1 MNAVSNCL
9 PLLRTQPKADMPIEE
24 SIKQRQ
30 FKHAYHKLALNLM
43 YTNSLLKTY
52 LKDIFKEQDITPQ
65 QYNILRILRGSR
77 PHPLSTM
84 QIRERMMDRMS
95 DTSRIVDRL
104 IIKKL
109 VSKKVSAG
117 DNRLVDVTITDK
129 GMQLLQ
135 NLDGI
140 EDELTYFLG
149 NLSEAEAEQLSDL
162 LDKINERH
170 NL

>member
-1 MNAVSNCL
+1 
-9 PLLRTQPKADMPIEE
+9 
-24 SIKQRQ
+24 
-30 FKHAYHKLALNLM
+30 M

-77 PHPLSTM
+77 PNPLSTM

-104 IIKKL
+104 ILKKL
-109 VSKKVSAG
+109 VSKKVSLG
-117 DNRLVDVTITDK
+117 DNRLVDVTITAQ
-129 GMQLLQ
+129 GLQLLQ
-135 NLDGI
+135 KLDGI